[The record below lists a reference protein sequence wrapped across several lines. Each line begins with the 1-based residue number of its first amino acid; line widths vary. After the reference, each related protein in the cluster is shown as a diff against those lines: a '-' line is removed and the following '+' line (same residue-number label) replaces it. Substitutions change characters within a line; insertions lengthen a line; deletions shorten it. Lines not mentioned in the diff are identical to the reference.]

1 MSANVCVQSEVKM
14 SMSNQDKSSMLNCA
28 MNFGAVVGLYY
39 IVKFCLFPLSLY
51 STMVALLFLGL
62 TLVVPFL
69 VFMLVKRYRD
79 QYCQGRLE
87 FVRAWAFSVLIMG
100 FGSLLAAAAHYI
112 YFAYI
117 DGGAMVGVLEQS
129 IEQLQGVDLSTLED
143 GDADAL
149 AQFGQSIEMMKQT
162 AEQLQGMSAIEIT
175 MGMLSNNFSW
185 SIVLSLP
192 IALIVL
198 RRKIKQKL

>member
-1 MSANVCVQSEVKM
+1 
-14 SMSNQDKSSMLNCA
+14 

-39 IVKFCLFPLSLY
+39 IVKFCLFPLSLHT
-51 STMVALLFLGL
+51 TMAAFLFLGL

-69 VFMLVKRYRD
+69 VFLLVKRYRD
-79 QYCQGRLE
+79 QYCNGRLE
-87 FVRAWAFSVLIMG
+87 FVRAWAFVVLVMG
-100 FGSLLAAAAHYI
+100 FGSLLASAAHYV

-117 DGGAMVGVLEQS
+117 DGGAMVGALVQS

-143 GDADAL
+143 ADAEAV
-149 AQFGQSIEMMKQT
+149 AQFGQYVEMMEQ
-162 AEQLQGMSAIEIT
+162 AVVQLQGMSAIEIT

-192 IALIVL
+192 IALIVSM
-198 RRKIKQKL
+198 RKIKQKS

>member
-1 MSANVCVQSEVKM
+1 
-14 SMSNQDKSSMLNCA
+14 MSNPERPTMMNCA

-39 IVKFCLFPLSLY
+39 IVKFCLFPLSLH

-62 TLVVPFL
+62 TLVVPSL

-87 FVRAWAFSVLIMG
+87 FVHAWAFSVLIMG

-117 DGGAMVGVLEQS
+117 DGGTMVGVLMQS
-129 IEQLQGVDLSTLED
+129 IEQLQGIDLSTLE
-143 GDADAL
+143 GSDADAL
-149 AQFGQSIEMMKQT
+149 AQYEQSVEIMKQT
-162 AEQLQGMSAIEIT
+162 AEQLQRMSAIEIT

-192 IALIVL
+192 IALFVSM
-198 RRKIKQKL
+198 RKIKQKS